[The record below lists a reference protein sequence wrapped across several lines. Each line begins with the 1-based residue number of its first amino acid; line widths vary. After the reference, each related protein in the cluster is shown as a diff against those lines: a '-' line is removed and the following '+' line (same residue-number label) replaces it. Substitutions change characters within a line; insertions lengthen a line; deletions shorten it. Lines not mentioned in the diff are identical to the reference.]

1 MNTLKLLERGIPSS
15 FWAEHG
21 LEIFVTFHE
30 RLDFGMRLEIGDVI
44 RDVLVFGNKF
54 RIEFL
59 MPLDGVVE
67 LEVCNCYVTSHQKL
81 FFPDEI

>member
-1 MNTLKLLERGIPSS
+1 
-15 FWAEHG
+15 
-21 LEIFVTFHE
+21 
-30 RLDFGMRLEIGDVI
+30 MRLEIGDVI

-81 FFPDEI
+81 FFPDEIGELLEFCINSLDVIIF